1 MALAH
6 DPSRPIGVALLGGG
20 VVGAAVARL
29 LAEHRDELAQR
40 VGCEL
45 ALVGVA
51 VRDLSKPRPGLDPS
65 LLATDWRELIARPGV
80 DIVVELIGGVD
91 DAAEAV
97 RTALSLGRSVVTA
110 NKALIAQQG
119 AALHALAAAH
129 AADLYYEAAV
139 AGAIPLLRPL
149 RESFVG
155 DRITKVLGIVN
166 GTCNYILSSMT
177 NDGSSYE
184 QALARAQELGY
195 AEADPTA
202 DVSGADSAAKAVIL
216 ARLAF
221 HSEVASAGVS
231 VDGIAGVSAADISAA
246 RAMGFVVKLLAVAE
260 LTDRDEVVVR
270 VHPTLVPDTHPLAS
284 VHDAF
289 NAVFINAAAA
299 GEVMFYG
306 RGAGG
311 TPTASAV
318 VGDLVTVGR
327 HLVQGSRGHEVVA
340 HKQLP
345 TSSIGAARTRYYM
358 NLQVADQPGV
368 LAAIAQVFAEHG
380 VSIHVVRQDGA
391 GADSR
396 IVIRTHEAL
405 DRDLAAT
412 VEALRRS
419 PHVRTVDGVMR
430 VEGER

>member
-1 MALAH
+1 MVTAH
-6 DPSRPIGVALLGGG
+6 DGSRPIGVALLGGG
-20 VVGAAVARL
+20 IVGASVVRL
-29 LAEHRDELAQR
+29 LTEHHDELAQR
-40 VGCEL
+40 VGCPLEL
-45 ALVGVA
+45 KGVA
-51 VRDLSKPRPGLDPS
+51 VRDTAKPRPGVDPS
-65 LLATDWRELIARPGV
+65 LVTTDWRELVSRPDV
-80 DIVVELIGGVD
+80 DIVIELMGGTG

-97 RTALSLGRSVVTA
+97 ALALSLGRSVVTA

-119 AALHALAAAH
+119 APLHALAAAND
-129 AADLYYEAAV
+129 ADLYYEAAV

-184 QALARAQELGY
+184 QALAQAQHLGY

-202 DVSGADSAAKAVIL
+202 DVSGADSAAKAIIL

-221 HSEVASAGVS
+221 HSEVEPTAVS
-231 VDGIAGVSAADISAA
+231 VEGITGVTAADIAAA

-260 LTDRDEVVVR
+260 LTDGNEVVVR
-270 VHPTLVPDTHPLAS
+270 VHPTLVPHTHPLAS

-289 NAVFINAAAA
+289 NAVFINADAA

-311 TPTASAV
+311 VPTASAV
-318 VGDLVTVGR
+318 VGDLVTVAR
-327 HLVQGSRGHEVVA
+327 HLIQGSRGHEVIA
-340 HKQLP
+340 HKDLP

-368 LAAIAQVFAEHG
+368 LAAIAQVFAENG

-391 GADSR
+391 DADSQ
-396 IVIRTHEAL
+396 IVVRTHEAL

-412 VEALRRS
+412 VEALRNS
-419 PHVRTVDGVMR
+419 PHVRAVTGVMR